1 MEEELILYI
10 EDTAKVRSIVTSK
23 RSTEIIAL
31 FDDLLSDDE
40 SETGVNLIEA
50 VTHGQ
55 IFILI
60 DCLFTGIYEHEELL
74 EICESLLD
82 RLWVRCLPYIYKS
95 SFSLFLSNCVE
106 CLEDWKLER
115 FCIHVINKLS
125 TDSMEPS
132 CIFDTF
138 GKALSRLEN
147 STVPLTPL
155 VEPLCSAQLV
165 SLWSHANTLSLI
177 ESLKD
182 YPFTVQFRKAIL
194 EKTLSDVSH
203 WESHMI
209 PPILNAAMGFS
220 CSKTIVLVLD
230 HLRVYFHQYDTLESV
245 TIPMGIKASVLS
257 QIFDLCEESEQF
269 AQDVLG
275 SLKNLSQTTFLSD
288 FTCTL
293 LLTIL
298 PIKSVQSQVLRLLN
312 SAILTAFT
320 DNRVILESSFLRGLC
335 DVPDD
340 PTGLILNICQQCVLQ
355 PVKHTSH
362 GLILLGFE
370 LLRTATIFS
379 ACNINR
385 NSRLSA
391 KLPKP
396 SSSPFL
402 NQRQVNTRLSR
413 LATEILIHL
422 FKNCAWTREDIMN
435 VIANILWSESSKPVA
450 LKLVDLLSDL
460 VATCPSQ
467 LAVLVGRLD
476 VLLDSIGLIPI
487 ELFTGLVHALL
498 PLIRAGNRLAD
509 VRDVTCQTEE
519 NPMNRVRAKLF
530 VNLRKA
536 ACSPRI
542 QSRRTA
548 VACFLLLLKHLK
560 VRSCSCCVTCL
571 FIILILFSQIFFF
584 HLVYFPLYRLQIIQ
598 QAITLPCDVVQNEA
612 ICTEIVGMLHRVIF
626 SAFFRSQAGSLLEDP
641 GSRVKS
647 DIYWGLCE
655 VASRNKGLCEPVLNL
670 YLRLLLTCLSPNF
683 VRELKRNRPLASLT
697 FLTVLEPSQQPLGT
711 AGPAVCLDDLVQLG
725 EANPSETG
733 HTEHPDILFWCL
745 QLVITQP
752 SFASSWR
759 HFRSRYVRTAA
770 TGENSESSQSTNG
783 FSQFTQSTVTSGSI
797 ECGHGDREENERIAQ
812 HPTNEPFVQFTP
824 VLTVTSGSIE
834 CGRPVSSS
842 LFSKA
847 VILLLALSDSL
858 RTTPLDDF
866 ALDILFWCL
875 QLVITQPSFA
885 SSWRHF
891 RSRYVRTAATGEN
904 SESSQS
910 TNGFSQFTQSTVTS
924 GSIECGRPVSS
935 SLFSKAVILLLALSD
950 SLRTTPLDDFALTAN
965 LEFGP
970 TPTGKVNRE
979 RAELLLGLYDA
990 CLEFELKD
998 PLELVSASSSQATE
1012 ANNLVEVGRTRIRQL
1027 FARRLALSSLLG
1039 VKASNPS
1046 GATSGSLLLPM
1057 RGHRSQPRPGLLILS
1072 LISAAQSGLARVLRA
1087 SSTSDGAGALA
1098 YHPSAYDRHSLT
1110 TVHTLSCWWNSLRLS
1125 GPSGPNDGADPTTMV
1140 YSFSLLHC
1148 DGICYFLLS
1157 WHVIRYYDH
1166 KLLYDFESAASR
1178 GTDTNVL
1185 NTTTH
1190 PAADTTSQ
1198 SRSRG
1203 SSSTTPSAA
1212 ALSVLDVAFTLA
1224 LDLLNPSRL
1233 HRLAVH
1239 LYTVTSDPTYRHPQS
1254 DIEPNEMDYVDDDDE
1269 AGRADGWI
1277 TKLLSPFGGQPLSST
1292 QRSSVPI
1299 STHTKDLVILLPLL
1313 VRLCRARAN
1322 IGSEDLS
1329 TRTAVNTVNPYA
1341 GLDRVLAWL
1350 IRLMR
1355 HGSSTPLSMPKSRS
1369 DTCSLLVSAR
1379 VQLVGQAIWL
1389 AHLVGPCP
1397 SSCQTGRTD
1406 VGSVDPLSLEYLLTT
1421 LSSDLHLTFGDALN
1435 AHSTSFLTDDSDTR
1449 VTFPIVT
1456 RSSAISLLSLIL
1468 SFVRQLLNEFGWLL
1482 NQLSATLSGRATT
1495 DVNNAS
1501 RNAVLVS
1508 SSREEALCLRLVSFG
1523 QTLASLLQS
1532 AIPVPSA
1539 HVDSVLDI
1547 SVQAFNFLTQ
1557 LVKYAGECLFCLIAL
1572 CVDAYVLTIFSGVQL
1587 KMYVVNRFQ
1596 YLRVVRS
1603 RCGRFPVLFERV
1615 IRVFG
1620 RLVSPNAYSFIS
1632 YIQHAEAEKVKSIQ
1646 EKQPLKKTFKNTSST
1661 NQKQTSKKT
1670 SHATLPQA
1678 LISRSIKDSRVI
1690 PQLIFAIEQFERFL
1704 LQLSK
1709 LSKVNLMQNVKLAV
1723 SRDFRINAATVVAQ
1737 LERSAA
1743 LSVSSDSD
1751 DDQPSNVNGSP
1762 PALVVP
1768 SSPAIILST
1777 PDNPSRLPTFG
1788 PEVSLVELRLPND
1801 ESQNQPPGDVA
1812 QQLQSETPAWG
1823 RAVLPSSARQS
1834 MLKRTVP
1841 PTDASCTR
1849 ERKVSK
1855 LTQQNQ

>member
-1 MEEELILYI
+1 MLPRLPHDNHDPIEAEGEAREDKLMEEELILHI
-10 EDTAKVRSIVTSK
+10 EDTAKVKSIVTSK
-23 RSTEIIAL
+23 RFDEIIAL
-31 FDDLLSDDE
+31 FDDLLLNDE
-40 SETGVNLIEA
+40 SETGVSLIEA
-50 VTHGQ
+50 VTYGV
-55 IFILI
+55 
-60 DCLFTGIYEHEELL
+60 YEHEELL

-82 RLWVRCLPYIYKS
+82 RVWVRCLPNIYRS
-95 SFSLFLSNCVE
+95 SISLFLNSCVE

-115 FCIHVINKLS
+115 LCIHVINKLS
-125 TDSMEPS
+125 TDSMEPG

-147 STVPLTPL
+147 STVLLTPL
-155 VEPLCSAQLV
+155 IEPLCNTQ
-165 SLWSHANTLSLI
+165 WSYANTLSLI
-177 ESLKD
+177 ECLKD

-194 EKTLSDVSH
+194 QKTLSDVSH

-220 CSKTIVLVLD
+220 CSKTIALVLD
-230 HLRVYFHQYDTLESV
+230 HLRVYFQH
-245 TIPMGIKASVLS
+245 IPTGVKANVLS
-257 QIFDLCEESEQF
+257 QIFDRCQESEQF
-269 AQDVLG
+269 ALDILD
-275 SLKNLSQTTFLSD
+275 SLKNLSQTNFISD

-298 PIKSVQSQVLRLLN
+298 PIKSVQSQALRLLN
-312 SAILTAFT
+312 SAILTAFADT
-320 DNRVILESSFLRGLC
+320 RVILESSFLRGLC

-340 PTGLILNICQQCVLQ
+340 PTSLILNICQQCASQ
-355 PVKHTSH
+355 SVKHTSY

-370 LLRTATIFS
+370 LLRTATMFS

-385 NSRLSA
+385 GSRLSA

-396 SSSPFL
+396 IASPFL
-402 NQRQVNTRLSR
+402 NQRQVNTRISR

-422 FKNCAWTREDIMN
+422 FKNCAWAREDIMN
-435 VIANILWSESSKPVA
+435 VIANVLWSESSKPVA

-498 PLIRAGNRLAD
+498 PLIRAGNWLAD
-509 VRDVTCQTEE
+509 VRDVACQTEE

-536 ACSPRI
+536 SSSPRI

-560 VRSCSCCVTCL
+560 VSVSSFRSASQHSSSSG
-571 FIILILFSQIFFF
+571 FSQSIPSTQ
-584 HLVYFPLYRLQIIQ
+584 LTQNNPSILYTQLQSTQIIQ
-598 QAITLPCDVVQNEA
+598 QAITLPCDMAQNEA

-655 VASRNKGLCEPVLNL
+655 VASRNKGLFEPVLNL
-670 YLRLLLTCLSPNF
+670 YLRLLLTCLSSNF
-683 VRELKRNRPLASLT
+683 VRELKRNQPLASLT

-711 AGPAVCLDDLVQLG
+711 TGPAVCLDDLIQLG
-725 EANPSETG
+725 EANPSEIR

-745 QLVITQP
+745 QLVLTQP

-759 HFRSRYVRTAA
+759 HFRARYVRTAA

-783 FSQFTQSTVTSGSI
+783 FSQFTQSTVTSGS
-797 ECGHGDREENERIAQ
+797 
-812 HPTNEPFVQFTP
+812 V
-824 VLTVTSGSIE
+824 E

-858 RTTPLDDF
+858 R
-866 ALDILFWCL
+866 
-875 QLVITQPSFA
+875 S
-885 SSWRHF
+885 
-891 RSRYVRTAATGEN
+891 
-904 SESSQS
+904 
-910 TNGFSQFTQSTVTS
+910 
-924 GSIECGRPVSS
+924 
-935 SLFSKAVILLLALSD
+935 
-950 SLRTTPLDDFALTAN
+950 TPLDDFALTAN
-965 LEFGP
+965 LEFGS

-998 PLELVSASSSQATE
+998 PLELVSARGPQATE
-1012 ANNLVEVGRTRIRQL
+1012 TNNLVEAGRTRIRQL
-1027 FARRLALSSLLG
+1027 FARRLALSNLLG
-1039 VKASNPS
+1039 VKVSNPS
-1046 GATSGSLLLPM
+1046 NATSGSLLLPT
-1057 RGHRSQPRPGLLILS
+1057 RGHRGQPRPGLLILS

-1098 YHPSAYDRHSLT
+1098 YHLLHTIATRLQQFTHCHAGGIPYAYR
-1110 TVHTLSCWWNSLRLS
+1110 
-1125 GPSGPNDGADPTTMV
+1125 DPLVQTMV
-1140 YSFSLLHC
+1140 PILR
-1148 DGICYFLLS
+1148 
-1157 WHVIRYYDH
+1157 HVIRYYDH
-1166 KLLYDFESAASR
+1166 KLLYDFEPAALR

-1185 NTTTH
+1185 NTTTN
-1190 PAADTTSQ
+1190 PTTDATNQ

-1203 SSSTTPSAA
+1203 SSSNTPSAA

-1233 HRLAVH
+1233 HRLTVQ

-1254 DIEPNEMDYVDDDDE
+1254 DIEPNEMDCVDDDNE
-1269 AGRADGWI
+1269 AAGRADVSPAQALSTLIKLIKGWI
-1277 TKLLSPFGGQPLSST
+1277 TKLLGPFGGQPLSST
-1292 QRSSVPI
+1292 QRSSVPH
-1299 STHTKDLVILLPLL
+1299 SAHTKDLVILLPLL
-1313 VRLCRARAN
+1313 VRLCRARAT
-1322 IGSEDLS
+1322 IGSEELS
-1329 TRTAVNTVNPYA
+1329 TRTTVNTVNPYA

-1355 HGSSTPLSMPKSRS
+1355 HGSSPPLSVPKSKS
-1369 DTCSLLVSAR
+1369 DACALLVSAR

-1397 SSCQTGRTD
+1397 SSGQTGRTD
-1406 VGSVDPLSLEYLLTT
+1406 VGSEDPLSLEYLLTT
-1421 LSSDLHLTFGDALN
+1421 LSSDLHLIFGDALN
-1435 AHSTSFLTDDSDTR
+1435 THNTSFLTDDSDTR

-1468 SFVRQLLNEFGWLL
+1468 SFVRQLLDEFTWLL
-1482 NQLSATLSGRATT
+1482 NQLSAAFDGRATT
-1495 DVNNAS
+1495 DVNNAP
-1501 RNAVLVS
+1501 RNAVLAS
-1508 SSREEALCLRLVSFG
+1508 SGREEALCLRLISFG

-1547 SVQAFNFLTQ
+1547 SAQSFNFLTQ
-1557 LVKYAGECLFCLIAL
+1557 LVKY
-1572 CVDAYVLTIFSGVQL
+1572 
-1587 KMYVVNRFQ
+1587 
-1596 YLRVVRS
+1596 YLRIVRS
-1603 RCGRFPVLFERV
+1603 RSGRFPVLFERV

-1646 EKQPLKKTFKNTSST
+1646 DKQPLKKTVKDIPSI

-1751 DDQPSNVNGSP
+1751 DDQPSNVSESP
-1762 PALVVP
+1762 PGVVAP
-1768 SSPAIILST
+1768 SSPAIFST
-1777 PDNPSRLPTFG
+1777 PDNLPHLPTSET
-1788 PEVSLVELRLPND
+1788 EVSVVELRLSND
-1801 ESQNQPPGDVA
+1801 GSQNQPPGDVA

-1834 MLKRTVP
+1834 ILKRTVP
-1841 PTDASCTR
+1841 STDAPCTR
-1849 ERKVSK
+1849 APKIPK
-1855 LTQQNQ
+1855 LTERNR

>member
-1 MEEELILYI
+1 MEEEFLLHR

-23 RSTEIIAL
+23 PSNEIIAL
-31 FDDLLSDDE
+31 FDDLLSEDE
-40 SETGVNLIEA
+40 SETGVSLVEA
-50 VTHGQ
+50 VTY
-55 IFILI
+55 
-60 DCLFTGIYEHEELL
+60 GIYEHEELL
-74 EICESLLD
+74 EICESLVD
-82 RLWVRCLPYIYKS
+82 RLWVRCLPNIYRS
-95 SFSLFLSNCVE
+95 SFSLFLNNCVE
-106 CLEDWKLER
+106 YLEDWKLER
-115 FCIHVINKLS
+115 FCIHLINKLS

-138 GKALSRLEN
+138 GKALLRLEN
-147 STVPLTPL
+147 SKVPLTPL
-155 VEPLCSAQLV
+155 VEPLCNTQ
-165 SLWSHANTLSLI
+165 WSYANTLNLM

-182 YPFTVQFRKAIL
+182 YPFTVHSRKAIL
-194 EKTLSDVSH
+194 NKTLSDISH
-203 WESHMI
+203 WEKHMI
-209 PPILNAAMGFS
+209 PPILNAAMSFS
-220 CSKTIVLVLD
+220 CSVSSD
-230 HLRVYFHQYDTLESV
+230 
-245 TIPMGIKASVLS
+245 S
-257 QIFDLCEESEQF
+257 QSGQF
-269 AQDVLG
+269 ARKLSRLSWTTCEFIFTNTTQKAWLSCRRSSTYVKSRG
-275 SLKNLSQTTFLSD
+275 NSRWMYWIHLKYTTNFTSITLTQNLTQTNFLSD

-293 LLTIL
+293 LLATL
-298 PIKSVQSQVLRLLN
+298 PIKSIQSQILRLLN
-312 SAILTAFT
+312 SAILTALT
-320 DNRVILESSFLRGLC
+320 DNGIILESSFLRGLY

-340 PTGLILNICQQCVLQ
+340 PTGLILNICEQCVSQ

-362 GLILLGFE
+362 GLILLSFE
-370 LLRTATIFS
+370 LLRTATIS
-379 ACNINR
+379 SPCNINR

-391 KLPKP
+391 KLPKL

-402 NQRQVNTRLSR
+402 NQRQVNTRISR

-435 VIANILWSESSKPVA
+435 VIANVLWSESSKPVA

-467 LAVLVGRLD
+467 VAVLASRLD

-487 ELFTGLVHALL
+487 DLFTGLVHALL

-509 VRDVTCQTEE
+509 VRDVVCQSEA
-519 NPMNRVRAKLF
+519 NPMIRVRAKLF

-536 ACSPRI
+536 ASSPRI

-560 VRSCSCCVTCL
+560 VSISSFRSASQHSSSSG
-571 FIILILFSQIFFF
+571 FSQSIPSTQ
-584 HLVYFPLYRLQIIQ
+584 LTQNNPCILYTQLQSTQIIQ

-683 VRELKRNRPLASLT
+683 VRELKRNQSLASLT
-697 FLTVLEPSQQPLGT
+697 LPTVLESSQQPLGT

-725 EANPSETG
+725 EANPSEIR

-745 QLVITQP
+745 QLVLTQP

-759 HFRSRYVRTAA
+759 HFRARYIRTSA

-783 FSQFTQSTVTSGSI
+783 FSQFTQSI
-797 ECGHGDREENERIAQ
+797 MA
-812 HPTNEPFVQFTP
+812 
-824 VLTVTSGSIE
+824 
-834 CGRPVSSS
+834 
-842 LFSKA
+842 
-847 VILLLALSDSL
+847 
-858 RTTPLDDF
+858 
-866 ALDILFWCL
+866 
-875 QLVITQPSFA
+875 
-885 SSWRHF
+885 
-891 RSRYVRTAATGEN
+891 
-904 SESSQS
+904 
-910 TNGFSQFTQSTVTS
+910 S

-970 TPTGKVNRE
+970 TPSGKVNRE

-998 PLELVSASSSQATE
+998 PLELVSASGSQATE
-1012 ANNLVEVGRTRIRQL
+1012 ANSLAETGRTRIRQL
-1027 FARRLALSSLLG
+1027 FARRLALSNLLG
-1039 VKASNPS
+1039 VKASNS
-1046 GATSGSLLLPM
+1046 SNATSGSLLLPT
-1057 RGHRSQPRPGLLILS
+1057 RGHRGQPRPGLLILS

-1098 YHPSAYDRHSLT
+1098 YHILHTIATRLQQFTHCAAGGIPYAYR
-1110 TVHTLSCWWNSLRLS
+1110 
-1125 GPSGPNDGADPTTMV
+1125 DPLVQTMV
-1140 YSFSLLHC
+1140 PILR
-1148 DGICYFLLS
+1148 
-1157 WHVIRYYDH
+1157 HVIRYYDH
-1166 KLLYDFESAASR
+1166 KLLYDFEPAVSR
-1178 GTDTNVL
+1178 GTETNVV

-1190 PAADTTSQ
+1190 PAAGTTNQ
-1198 SRSRG
+1198 SKSRG
-1203 SSSTTPSAA
+1203 SSSNTPSAA
-1212 ALSVLDVAFTLA
+1212 ALNVLDVAFTLA

-1233 HRLAVH
+1233 HRLAVR
-1239 LYTVTSDPTYRHPQS
+1239 LYTVTSDPTYRNPQS
-1254 DIEPNEMDYVDDDDE
+1254 DVEPNEVDYVDDDNE
-1269 AGRADGWI
+1269 ADCADVSPAQALSTLIKLVKGWI
-1277 TKLLSPFGGQPLSST
+1277 TKLLGPFGGQPLSST
-1292 QRSSVPI
+1292 QRPSVP
-1299 STHTKDLVILLPLL
+1299 SGSHTRDLVILLPLL

-1322 IGSEDLS
+1322 IGPEKLS
-1329 TRTAVNTVNPYA
+1329 ARTAVNTVNPYA

-1355 HGSSTPLSMPKSRS
+1355 HGSSPPSCVPKSGS
-1369 DTCSLLVSAR
+1369 DASNLLVSAR

-1397 SSCQTGRTD
+1397 SSGQTGRTD
-1406 VGSVDPLSLEYLLTT
+1406 VGSEDPLSLEYLLTT
-1421 LSSDLHLTFGDALN
+1421 LSSDLHLIFGDAL
-1435 AHSTSFLTDDSDTR
+1435 STRCTSFLTDDSDTR
-1449 VTFPIVT
+1449 VIFPVVT

-1482 NQLSATLSGRATT
+1482 NQLFTTLGDRATT
-1495 DVNNAS
+1495 VVNNAS

-1508 SSREEALCLRLVSFG
+1508 SGREEALCLRLVSFG
-1523 QTLASLLQS
+1523 QTLANLLQS
-1532 AIPVPSA
+1532 AIPVPST

-1547 SVQAFNFLTQ
+1547 SAQTFSFLTQ
-1557 LVKYAGECLFCLIAL
+1557 LVKY
-1572 CVDAYVLTIFSGVQL
+1572 
-1587 KMYVVNRFQ
+1587 
-1596 YLRVVRS
+1596 YLRIVRS

-1620 RLVSPNAYSFIS
+1620 RMVSPNAYSFIS

-1646 EKQPLKKTFKNTSST
+1646 EKQPLKKTAKDTSSVS
-1661 NQKQTSKKT
+1661 QKQTSKKT
-1670 SHATLPQA
+1670 SHATLPQT

-1723 SRDFRINAATVVAQ
+1723 SRDFRINATTVVAQ

-1751 DDQPSNVNGSP
+1751 DDQPSNVSGSA

-1768 SSPAIILST
+1768 DSPAIILST
-1777 PDNPSRLPTFG
+1777 P
-1788 PEVSLVELRLPND
+1788 VELRLSND
-1801 ESQNQPPGDVA
+1801 ESQNQPPEDVA

-1823 RAVLPSSARQS
+1823 RAVLPSTARQS

-1841 PTDASCTR
+1841 PTDALCTR
-1849 ERKVSK
+1849 EPKVLK
-1855 LTQQNQ
+1855 VIQRNQ

>member
-1 MEEELILYI
+1 MEEELILHI
-10 EDTAKVRSIVTSK
+10 KDTAKVRSIVTSK
-23 RSTEIIAL
+23 RSDEIIAL
-31 FDDLLSDDE
+31 FDDLLLDDE
-40 SETGVNLIEA
+40 SETGVSLVEA
-50 VTHGQ
+50 VTYGE
-55 IFILI
+55 IFVFDIEFLI
-60 DCLFTGIYEHEELL
+60 TGVYEHEELL
-74 EICESLLD
+74 EICEFFLD
-82 RLWVRCLPYIYKS
+82 RLWVRCLPHIHKLS
-95 SFSLFLSNCVE
+95 ISLFLNNCVE

-132 CIFDTF
+132 CVFDTF
-138 GKALSRLEN
+138 GKALSRLEH
-147 STVPLTPL
+147 STVLLTPL
-155 VEPLCSAQLV
+155 VEPLCNAQ
-165 SLWSHANTLSLI
+165 WSHANTLSLI

-194 EKTLSDVSH
+194 IKTLSDVSQ

-220 CSKTIVLVLD
+220 CSKTIALVLD
-230 HLRVYFHQYDTLESV
+230 HLRVYFHQYGTLESMA
-245 TIPMGIKASVLS
+245 IPMGVKASVLS
-257 QIFDLCEESEQF
+257 RIFDLCEESGQF
-269 AQDVLG
+269 ALNVLD
-275 SLKNLSQTTFLSD
+275 SLKNLSQSNFISD

-320 DNRVILESSFLRGLC
+320 DNRIILESSFLRGLC
-335 DVPDD
+335 DIPDD
-340 PTGLILNICQQCVLQ
+340 PTSLILNMCQQCVSQ
-355 PVKHTSH
+355 SVKHMSH

-370 LLRTATIFS
+370 LLRSTTVVS
-379 ACNINR
+379 GYNINR

-402 NQRQVNTRLSR
+402 NQRQVNTRISR

-422 FKNCAWTREDIMN
+422 FKNCAWAREDIMS
-435 VIANILWSESSKPVA
+435 VIANVLWSESSKPVA

-467 LAVLVGRLD
+467 VAALVGRLD

-498 PLIRAGNRLAD
+498 PLIRAGNWLAD
-509 VRDVTCQTEE
+509 VRDVACQTEE
-519 NPMNRVRAKLF
+519 NPVNRIRAKLF

-536 ACSPRI
+536 ASSPRI

-560 VRSCSCCVTCL
+560 VSVSSFRSASQHSSSSG
-571 FIILILFSQIFFF
+571 FSQSIPFTQ
-584 HLVYFPLYRLQIIQ
+584 LTQNNPSILYTQLQSTQIIQ

-683 VRELKRNRPLASLT
+683 VRELKRNQPLASIT
-697 FLTVLEPSQQPLGT
+697 FLTMLEPSQQPLGT
-711 AGPAVCLDDLVQLG
+711 TGPAVCLDDLVQLG
-725 EANPSETG
+725 EASPSEIR
-733 HTEHPDILFWCL
+733 HTEHP
-745 QLVITQP
+745 P

-759 HFRSRYVRTAA
+759 HFRARY
-770 TGENSESSQSTNG
+770 
-783 FSQFTQSTVTSGSI
+783 F
-797 ECGHGDREENERIAQ
+797 
-812 HPTNEPFVQFTP
+812 
-824 VLTVTSGSIE
+824 
-834 CGRPVSSS
+834 
-842 LFSKA
+842 
-847 VILLLALSDSL
+847 
-858 RTTPLDDF
+858 
-866 ALDILFWCL
+866 
-875 QLVITQPSFA
+875 
-885 SSWRHF
+885 
-891 RSRYVRTAATGEN
+891 RTAATGEN

-965 LEFGP
+965 LEFGS

-998 PLELVSASSSQATE
+998 PLELVSASGQQATE
-1012 ANNLVEVGRTRIRQL
+1012 TNNLIEVGQTRIRQL

-1039 VKASNPS
+1039 LKASNP
-1046 GATSGSLLLPM
+1046 GNATSGSLLLPTH
-1057 RGHRSQPRPGLLILS
+1057 GHRGQPRPGLLILS

-1098 YHPSAYDRHSLT
+1098 YHLLHTIATRLQQFTHCHAGGIPYAYR
-1110 TVHTLSCWWNSLRLS
+1110 
-1125 GPSGPNDGADPTTMV
+1125 DPLVQTMV
-1140 YSFSLLHC
+1140 PILR
-1148 DGICYFLLS
+1148 
-1157 WHVIRYYDH
+1157 HVIRYYDH
-1166 KLLYDFESAASR
+1166 KLLYDFEPATSR

-1190 PAADTTSQ
+1190 PAADITTQ

-1203 SSSTTPSAA
+1203 SSSNTPSAA

-1233 HRLAVH
+1233 HRLTVQ

-1254 DIEPNEMDYVDDDDE
+1254 DVEPNDMDY
-1269 AGRADGWI
+1269 GWI
-1277 TKLLSPFGGQPLSST
+1277 TKLLGPFGGQPLSST
-1292 QRSSVPI
+1292 QRPSVPH
-1299 STHTKDLVILLPLL
+1299 STHTRDLVILLPLL

-1322 IGSEDLS
+1322 IGSEEPS
-1329 TRTAVNTVNPYA
+1329 TRTTVNAVNPYA

-1355 HGSSTPLSMPKSRS
+1355 HSSSPPSSVPKSKY
-1369 DTCSLLVSAR
+1369 DACALLVSAR

-1397 SSCQTGRTD
+1397 SSGQTGRTD
-1406 VGSVDPLSLEYLLTT
+1406 VGSEDPLSLEYLLTT
-1421 LSSDLHLTFGDALN
+1421 LSSDLHLVFGDALN
-1435 AHSTSFLTDDSDTR
+1435 THNTSFLTDDSDTR

-1468 SFVRQLLNEFGWLL
+1468 SFVRQLVNEFSWLL
-1482 NQLSATLSGRATT
+1482 NQLSTTLDGRAMT

-1501 RNAVLVS
+1501 RNTVLVS
-1508 SSREEALCLRLVSFG
+1508 SGREEALCLRLISFG

-1532 AIPVPSA
+1532 AIPVSSA

-1547 SVQAFNFLTQ
+1547 SAQTFNFLTQ
-1557 LVKYAGECLFCLIAL
+1557 LVKY
-1572 CVDAYVLTIFSGVQL
+1572 
-1587 KMYVVNRFQ
+1587 
-1596 YLRVVRS
+1596 YLRIVRS
-1603 RCGRFPVLFERV
+1603 RSGRFPVLFERV

-1646 EKQPLKKTFKNTSST
+1646 EKQPLKKAVKDTSSI

-1737 LERSAA
+1737 LERSAP
-1743 LSVSSDSD
+1743 LSVSSDSN
-1751 DDQPSNVNGSP
+1751 DDQPSNVSESP
-1762 PALVVP
+1762 PGVVAP
-1768 SSPAIILST
+1768 SSPALFST
-1777 PDNPSRLPTFG
+1777 PDNLSHPPTFG
-1788 PEVSLVELRLPND
+1788 TEVSIVELRLSNG

-1812 QQLQSETPAWG
+1812 QQLQSGTPAWG

-1841 PTDASCTR
+1841 PTDAPCTR
-1849 ERKVSK
+1849 EPKVPK
-1855 LTQQNQ
+1855 LTQWNQ